1 MLFHNLLLTTTGEG
15 GLHLLHEN
23 QCYQLDSLGSTGISE
38 QDGLLLRAVQPGTLI
53 IYGHNHLQKHSN
65 SWDDIHDVLFENGQ
79 IWLISSTHNHILE
92 LNQEGVEKKR
102 WKFSSIEDS
111 WHLNCLA
118 RWQGRM
124 VFSAFG
130 EFHAYRGYKEGT
142 ERTGF
147 VQDLET
153 GRKLVTGLS
162 QPHSLALLNDD
173 LLLAN
178 SQTGSIR
185 QYDAKGI
192 LIREKQLNGYTR
204 GIAITE
210 QFIYVG
216 LSASRNVDTFNAD
229 CAEIVAIDRN
239 TLAECG
245 RLKVPNR
252 EIYGILPIHDQLHMR
267 IIMAQIAKDSV
278 HHLQTILKDYAA
290 IKSDHD
296 EKVARLQR
304 EADEQKETTIKLN
317 ELIHHQEQKAAELE
331 ERNVANEKALDLKQ
345 QNIAMLQ
352 HELLDILASRSWVY
366 TRPLRRILNRIRALT
381 KRPRNG

>member
-1 MLFHNLLLTTTGEG
+1 MLFHNLLLTTTGVG

-23 QCYQLDSLGSTGISE
+23 QCYQLDSFGSTGISE
-38 QDGLLLRAVQPGTLI
+38 QDGLLIRAVQPGTLI
-53 IYGHNHLQKHSN
+53 IYGHDHQQKHSN

-92 LNQEGVEKKR
+92 LNQDGVEKKR

-185 QYDAKGI
+185 QYAAKGI

-239 TLAECG
+239 TWAECG

-252 EIYGILPIHDQLHMR
+252 EIYGILPIHDQLNMR

-296 EKVARLQR
+296 EKVERLQR

-317 ELIHHQEQKAAELE
+317 ELIHYQEQKAAELE

-366 TRPLRRILNRIRALT
+366 TRPLRRILNRIRAFT